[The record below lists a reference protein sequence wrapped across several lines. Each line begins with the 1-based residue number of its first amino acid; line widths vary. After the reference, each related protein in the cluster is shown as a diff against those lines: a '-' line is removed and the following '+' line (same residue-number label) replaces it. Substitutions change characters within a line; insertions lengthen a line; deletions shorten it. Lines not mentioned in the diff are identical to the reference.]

1 MANNNEQTILEFE
14 VQVSNIMKDLRE
26 RVKSLYD
33 VYTTDTKLEK
43 YKLPPYDLLLKDVK
57 LRYKTSSLL
66 IESLDNINNVKLRI
80 TIVLR
85 NLNDMRTVQINS
97 VSNYTLVGNFRNNL
111 KKYCEELNDYRFDL
125 MDLQKNTNN
134 KIRLLDS
141 MSYVE

>member
-1 MANNNEQTILEFE
+1 
-14 VQVSNIMKDLRE
+14 MKDLRE

-43 YKLPPYDLLLKDVK
+43 YKLPPYDLLLKDIK

>member
-14 VQVSNIMKDLRE
+14 VQVSNIMNDLRE

-43 YKLPPYDLLLKDVK
+43 YKLPPYDLLLKDIK

>member
-1 MANNNEQTILEFE
+1 MEKNSEQTILDFE
-14 VQVSNIMKDLRE
+14 VQIDSIMKDLRE

-43 YKLPPYDLLLKDVK
+43 YKLPPYELLLKDVK

-80 TIVLR
+80 TIVSK
-85 NLNDMRTVQINS
+85 NLNDMRTVQITS

-111 KKYCEELNDYRFDL
+111 KKYCEELNDYRYDL

-141 MSYVE
+141 MSYIE

>member
-14 VQVSNIMKDLRE
+14 VQVSNIMKDLRD

-43 YKLPPYDLLLKDVK
+43 YKLPPYDLLLKDIK

>member
-43 YKLPPYDLLLKDVK
+43 YKLPPYDLLLKDIK

>member
-43 YKLPPYDLLLKDVK
+43 YKLQPYDLLLKDIK

>member
-1 MANNNEQTILEFE
+1 MEKNSEQTILDFE
-14 VQVSNIMKDLRE
+14 VQINSIMKDLRE

-33 VYTTDTKLEK
+33 VYTTDSKIEK
-43 YKLPPYDLLLKDVK
+43 YKLPPYELLLKDVK

-80 TIVLR
+80 TIVSK
-85 NLNDMRTVQINS
+85 NLNDMRTVQITS

-111 KKYCEELNDYRFDL
+111 KKYCEELNDYRYDL

>member
-1 MANNNEQTILEFE
+1 MEKNSEQTILDFE
-14 VQVSNIMKDLRE
+14 VQINNIMKDLRE

-80 TIVLR
+80 TIVSR
-85 NLNDMRTVQINS
+85 NLNDMRTVQITS

>member
-141 MSYVE
+141 MSYIE

>member
-1 MANNNEQTILEFE
+1 MEKNSEQTILDFE
-14 VQVSNIMKDLRE
+14 VQINTIMKDLRE

-33 VYTTDTKLEK
+33 VYTTDSKIEK
-43 YKLPPYDLLLKDVK
+43 YKLPPYELLLKDVN

-80 TIVLR
+80 TIVSK
-85 NLNDMRTVQINS
+85 NLNDMRTVQITS

-111 KKYCEELNDYRFDL
+111 KKYCEELNDYRYDL
-125 MDLQKNTNN
+125 IDLQKNTNN

-141 MSYVE
+141 MSYIE

>member
-80 TIVLR
+80 TIVSR
-85 NLNDMRTVQINS
+85 NLNDMRTVRITS

-111 KKYCEELNDYRFDL
+111 KKYCEELNEYRFDL